1 MHLGPQ
7 KDFERI
13 QFESPMLLA
22 IDYLQ
27 NWAKKA
33 AEVKLDARQESE
45 RIAGDARLLSPRAPI
60 CFNRIAT
67 FKKPDGHPG
76 KDCPPGQ
83 RLQV

>member
-13 QFESPMLLA
+13 QFESPMLSA

-33 AEVKLDARQESE
+33 AEVKLDAR
-45 RIAGDARLLSPRAPI
+45 
-60 CFNRIAT
+60 
-67 FKKPDGHPG
+67 
-76 KDCPPGQ
+76 
-83 RLQV
+83 